1 MSIELHLRFGLEGF
15 PRIRDWEGEGDQEP
29 QETSCLCLKMLCA
42 YISAVFWV
50 YLYIPCM
57 DIYLCF
63 SSLVRS
69 TNALGIKQMC
79 WGLPQP
85 NSPLA

>member
-1 MSIELHLRFGLEGF
+1 MSIELHPRFGLEGF

-42 YISAVFWV
+42 YISAVIWV

-63 SSLVRS
+63 SSLGQYS
-69 TNALGIKQMC
+69 MHFE
-79 WGLPQP
+79 
-85 NSPLA
+85 LAFRNLIFEKLLLHSK